1 MDNNKMMEF
10 DSKMR
15 ILFDAMKHK
24 DYTSTFIQIRNELGE
39 IIHEELHNKVVVA
52 GSAFTMQKHYNKTAP
67 VILPTYNEA
76 LGLDNT
82 ITEEFNEPGIRREE
96 QVYLFCVGNDGCGTE
111 NHDVKEVDYR
121 NWISPSALVPFR
133 VQINGD
139 DLTPLERNTYMGRK
153 TDSANNRIYYYF
165 KEFDK
170 DPELVMRY
178 VDGTPI
184 DANIYNSTNV
194 LEAESY
200 VELKCKVDTSDCREY
215 YRLTTG
221 INDARINCISI
232 LTAWKK
238 VIDGQTFYQDIR
250 PLTRLNF
257 PNEPLIQDTKSL
269 DITYITFY

>member
-1 MDNNKMMEF
+1 MDNNKMTEF

-96 QVYLFCVGNDGCGTE
+96 HVYLFCVGNDGCGTE

-139 DLTPLERNTYMGRK
+139 DLTPLEKNIYMGRK
-153 TDSANNRIYYYF
+153 TDVANNRIYYYF

-184 DANIYNSTNV
+184 DANIYSSTNV

-215 YRLTTG
+215 YRFLSVY
-221 INDARINCISI
+221 RIF
-232 LTAWKK
+232 K
-238 VIDGQTFYQDIR
+238 
-250 PLTRLNF
+250 
-257 PNEPLIQDTKSL
+257 
-269 DITYITFY
+269 